1 MKDDTHITI
10 TAGGQ
15 TVETT
20 GAKLSEL
27 ASALKRTGAPMK
39 ETAEDAA
46 VRERAYDTATNELR
60 GFIERWENIES
71 ERKDLGE
78 DQAEIMK
85 QAKGR
90 GYDTKVI
97 KEVIRLRKMKPGERH
112 DWDATVQLYRDRV
125 GV

>member
-10 TAGGQ
+10 TSGDVS
-15 TVETT
+15 VETT

-27 ASALKRTGAPMK
+27 ASAMNGGARMK
-39 ETAEDAA
+39 ETPEDAA
-46 VRERAYDTATNELR
+46 VRERAYDAASYELR
-60 GFIERWENIES
+60 SFIERWESIEG

-85 QAKGR
+85 EAKGR

-97 KEVIRLRKMKPGERH
+97 KEVIRLRKMKPGERS